1 MKRFVVLALLLCF
14 LASCGAEVAPTPDL
28 VAFGEQIKREVFA
41 ELTASAPT
49 AADTAA
55 RPTAPPT
62 ERPASTAA
70 RATATAT
77 ATTTSTP
84 TPQPPTATA
93 TETPASMAAGPT
105 EPPPTRTPTQRPRA
119 TASPR
124 PTRTPTPPAA
134 AALPGTIAFAAYE
147 PAIGGYTLYTFTSGG
162 GLRAVAHHVHQP
174 DISPDG
180 QLIAVKGAGGG
191 REDLWALGIEG
202 GNWQQLTHHLDDHYP
217 NWSTEWMKLG
227 FSSARQ
233 GDGVYRLYYGEE
245 LVTTPRTAY
254 VVGDYPILLWT
265 GDMVFAGCDY
275 GWGTG
280 SNCGICRVS
289 SGQMPSLLTNN
300 PLDVPVDANT
310 AHVLFLR
317 PDGNNWD
324 LYRVG
329 LAGGAPAPV
338 SPSAGRDGPAALS
351 PDGKTIAFLSDRLGA
366 WALYTA
372 NLQGGQLHKV
382 LDLPAGLDFDHAPYP
397 WWSERMS
404 WGTGPIR
411 ATATPMPAGGPLLP
425 APQITFPIPDDVV
438 SASGATEVRW
448 SWSQA
453 LGPNQ
458 GFEVR
463 FWHTSQTVPA
473 GIAAPTTDTKQ
484 VVHFGSTEAY
494 RLYGAGFYYLDVVV
508 VQVDPYRVQSQ
519 SAPIR
524 VKADPNK

>member
-1 MKRFVVLALLLCF
+1 MKRYLVLAFLLSL

-28 VAFGEQIKREVFA
+28 VAFGEQIKQEVFA

-49 AADTAA
+49 AGPTAA
-55 RPTAPPT
+55 RETATGTLASPAPPT
-62 ERPASTAA
+62 ETPTAA
-70 RATATAT
+70 PSQTATA
-77 ATTTSTP
+77 TP

-93 TETPASMAAGPT
+93 SETPAPAQT
-105 EPPPTRTPTQRPRA
+105 PTRTPTRRPRA

-124 PTRTPTPPAA
+124 PTRTPAPAA
-134 AALPGTIAFAAYE
+134 AALSGTIAFAAYE

-162 GLRAVAHHVHQP
+162 GLHAVAHHVHQP
-174 DISPDG
+174 DISLDG

-217 NWSTEWMKLG
+217 NWSTEWRKLG

-245 LVTTPRTAY
+245 LVTTPRTSF

-265 GDMVFAGCDY
+265 GEMVFAGCDY

-280 SNCGICRVS
+280 SNCGICRVGE
-289 SGQMPSLLTNN
+289 GQTPSLLTNN

-310 AHVLFLR
+310 SNVLFLR
-317 PDGNNWD
+317 PDGNDWD

-329 LAGGAPAPV
+329 LAGGAPVPV
-338 SPSAGRDGPAALS
+338 SPSPGRDGPAALS
-351 PDGKTIAFLSDRLGA
+351 PDGRTIAFLSDRSGA

-372 NLQGGQLHKV
+372 NLRGGQLHKV

-397 WWSERMS
+397 WWSERIS
-404 WGTGPIR
+404 WGVGPIR
-411 ATATPMPAGGPLLP
+411 ATATPTPPGGPLLP
-425 APQITFPIPDDVV
+425 APEITFPIPDDVV

-463 FWHTSQTVPA
+463 FWHTSQAVPA
-473 GIAAPTTDTKQ
+473 GIAAPTTDTRQ

-494 RLYGAGFYYLDVVV
+494 RLYGAGFYHLDVVV
-508 VQVDPYRVQSQ
+508 VQLDPYRVQSL

-524 VKADPNK
+524 VKADPSK

>member
-1 MKRFVVLALLLCF
+1 
-14 LASCGAEVAPTPDL
+14 
-28 VAFGEQIKREVFA
+28 
-41 ELTASAPT
+41 
-49 AADTAA
+49 
-55 RPTAPPT
+55 
-62 ERPASTAA
+62 
-70 RATATAT
+70 
-77 ATTTSTP
+77 
-84 TPQPPTATA
+84 
-93 TETPASMAAGPT
+93 
-105 EPPPTRTPTQRPRA
+105 
-119 TASPR
+119 
-124 PTRTPTPPAA
+124 
-134 AALPGTIAFAAYE
+134 
-147 PAIGGYTLYTFTSGG
+147 
-162 GLRAVAHHVHQP
+162 
-174 DISPDG
+174 
-180 QLIAVKGAGGG
+180 LIAVKGAGAG
-191 REDLWALGIEG
+191 REDLWAIGIEG

-233 GDGVYRLYYGEE
+233 GDGVYRLYYGAE
-245 LVTTPRTAY
+245 LITTPRTAF

-265 GDMVFAGCDY
+265 GEMVFASCDY

-280 SNCGICRVS
+280 SNCGICRVR
-289 SGQMPSLLTNN
+289 SGQIPSLVTNN
-300 PLDVPVDANT
+300 PLDVPTDANT
-310 AHVLFLR
+310 AHVLLLR
-317 PDGNNWD
+317 PDGDNWD

-338 SPSAGRDGPAALS
+338 SPSPGRDGPAALS
-351 PDGKTIAFLSDRLGA
+351 PDGKAIAFLSDRSGT

-372 NLQGGQLHKV
+372 NLQGGQLRKV

-404 WGTGPIR
+404 WGAGPIR
-411 ATATPMPAGGPLLP
+411 ATATPTPPGGPLLP

-438 SASGATEVRW
+438 SASKATEVRW

-463 FWHTSQTVPA
+463 FWHTSQTTPA
-473 GIAAPTTDTKQ
+473 GIAAPTTDTKL

-494 RLYGAGFYYLDVVV
+494 RLYGASFYYLDVVV